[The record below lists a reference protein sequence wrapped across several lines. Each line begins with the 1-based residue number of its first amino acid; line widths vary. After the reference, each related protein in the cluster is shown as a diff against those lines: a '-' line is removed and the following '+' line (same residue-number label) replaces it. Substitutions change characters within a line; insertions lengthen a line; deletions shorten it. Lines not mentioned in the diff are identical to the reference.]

1 MQRRRL
7 GSRNV
12 RNAGTARE
20 VVRNAGTAREVVRN
34 VGTGTF
40 AKSIEHRN
48 VRRAATFAKTA
59 YMLAKGR
66 HAIEGTC

>member
-1 MQRRRL
+1 LQRRRL

-20 VVRNAGTAREVVRN
+20 VVRNVRN
-34 VGTGTF
+34 AGTGTF

-48 VRRAATFAKTA
+48 VRKAATFAKTA
-59 YMLAKGR
+59 YMLAK
-66 HAIEGTC
+66 

>member
-1 MQRRRL
+1 MNRERDRRSRRLQRRRL

-20 VVRNAGTAREVVRN
+20 VVRNVRN
-34 VGTGTF
+34 AGKGTF

-48 VRRAATFAKTA
+48 VRKAATFAKTA
-59 YMLAKGR
+59 YMLAK
-66 HAIEGTC
+66 